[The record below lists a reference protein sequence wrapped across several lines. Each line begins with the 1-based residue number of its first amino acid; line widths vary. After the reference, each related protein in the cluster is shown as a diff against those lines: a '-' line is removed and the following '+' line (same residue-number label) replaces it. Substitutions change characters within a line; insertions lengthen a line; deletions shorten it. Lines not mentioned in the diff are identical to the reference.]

1 MLRVT
6 SSFGVTTLSE
16 HPTIQNAVNAAD
28 EALYHA
34 KKAGRDRVMAYYS
47 ETSAP

>member
-34 KKAGRDRVMAYYS
+34 KKAGRDCVMAFHP
-47 ETSAP
+47 EASA